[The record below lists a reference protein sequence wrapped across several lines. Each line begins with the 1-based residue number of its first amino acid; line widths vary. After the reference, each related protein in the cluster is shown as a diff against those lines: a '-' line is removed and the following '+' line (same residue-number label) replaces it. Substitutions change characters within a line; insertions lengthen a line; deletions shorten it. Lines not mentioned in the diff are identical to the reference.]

1 MKNNWNERAVGE
13 IVTIMPMAS
22 EVFRS
27 VGIDFCCGGNQ
38 ILETVIVEQELT
50 AEEIYSALDKLAEH
64 GQAASSEDVS
74 KMEPHALAEYILTHH
89 HAYLWENLPQIHAL
103 LLMVLKAHGQKNPE
117 LYDVYKVFSDLTRDI
132 EPHLIREETEL
143 FPIITDNDEHKS
155 NDRTALVHILEG
167 EHANMG
173 NLLKE
178 LRHVTN
184 NYSLPSNA
192 CNTFNLLY
200 QKLMELE
207 NDTMQHYHLENNV
220 LFKKLV

>member
-38 ILETVIVEQELT
+38 ILETVIVEQELS
-50 AEEIYSALDKLAEH
+50 ANEIYAALDKLAAH
-64 GQAASSEDVS
+64 GPTASSEDVS
-74 KMEPHALAEYILTHH
+74 QMDPQALAEYILTRH

-117 LYDVYKVFSDLTRDI
+117 LYDVYKLFSDLTRDI

-143 FPIITDNDEHKS
+143 FPSITNNDENKTK
-155 NDRTALVHILEG
+155 DRTVLVHILQG
-167 EHANMG
+167 EHENMG

-184 NYSLPSNA
+184 NYSLPADA
-192 CNTFNLLY
+192 CETFNLLY

-207 NDTMQHYHLENNV
+207 NDTMKHYHLENNI
-220 LFKKLV
+220 LFKKLI